1 MSGNWMPG
9 QETELPTHTGN
20 DPKEVEKT
28 LLHNKKHIVS
38 TCYSG
43 SDASTIYKNFFYA
56 YGGGMANSNQYDN
69 RNDAIYIRFADVL
82 LMLDELEQSGCSRT
96 AVCRIR
102 RATMNSL
109 RNRL

>member
-43 SDASTIYKNFFYA
+43 SDASTIYKN
-56 YGGGMANSNQYDN
+56 
-69 RNDAIYIRFADVL
+69 
-82 LMLDELEQSGCSRT
+82 LE
-96 AVCRIR
+96 AV
-102 RATMNSL
+102 
-109 RNRL
+109 